1 MSAYLTHT
9 VKSLVAL
16 SMLLL
21 FNAACSLTPSKVAM
35 SLPPADL
42 SAPDLSTAVA
52 QVNGKEITRAELN
65 RAKKIILA
73 NKPGLQVPPLL
84 QKEFE
89 MQALN
94 QLISSELLF
103 QASRTLEIKDLDK
116 QAEDQLARIK
126 KSFPEGKDYAR
137 ELQKIGVDEEGLLES
152 TRREVAI
159 VYYVNSKIAPHIS
172 VSEEEI
178 KKFYEQNPDKFRH
191 IILLTDQK
199 KTETLPLSAARE
211 KIENYLRVQKTNG
224 AIEAFVAEARKNAK
238 INVLL

>member
-159 VYYVNSKIAPHIS
+159 VYYVN
-172 VSEEEI
+172 
-178 KKFYEQNPDKFRH
+178 
-191 IILLTDQK
+191 
-199 KTETLPLSAARE
+199 
-211 KIENYLRVQKTNG
+211 
-224 AIEAFVAEARKNAK
+224 AFVVEARKNAK